1 MTNKKTALQLVDQL
15 IERAEAD
22 DLKYKA
28 WCVKNHKASKAIG
41 ESFMVYHLKALRG
54 LIENDGEWYTM

>member
-28 WCVKNHKASKAIG
+28 WCVKNHKALSPKG
-41 ESFMVYHLKALRG
+41 PKG
-54 LIENDGEWYTM
+54 LD